1 MAAPH
6 VAGTAALLVSKLGRH
21 PGLIKQRIEDTAD
34 EIKGKGLAQ
43 FYGHGR
49 INVARAVG
57 ALKEH
62 GHHYASR

>member
-21 PGLIKQRIEDTAD
+21 PSLIKRRIEDTAD
-34 EIKGKGLAQ
+34 DIKGKGIAQ
-43 FYGHGR
+43 YYGHGR

-57 ALKEH
+57 AIHDHWK
-62 GHHYASR
+62 HYASR

>member
-21 PGLIKQRIEDTAD
+21 PALIKARIEETAD
-34 EIKGKGLAQ
+34 DIKGKGLAQ
-43 FYGHGR
+43 FYGNGR

-57 ALKEH
+57 AIHDRWEQH
-62 GHHYASR
+62 ASR